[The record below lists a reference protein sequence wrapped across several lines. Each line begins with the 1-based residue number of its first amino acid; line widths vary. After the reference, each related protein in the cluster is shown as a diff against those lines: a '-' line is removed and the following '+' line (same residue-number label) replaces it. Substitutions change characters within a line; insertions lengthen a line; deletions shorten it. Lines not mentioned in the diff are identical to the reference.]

1 MNEEYLFIKEQV
13 YILLYDFP
21 HYITEPDYKNKL
33 VKYIEFVSL
42 DFMKK
47 EDLNYLIE
55 NELDTMLKEMS
66 LERVTIFNEN
76 KNIVSREHI
85 EYLKNINQPQQRT
98 KEWYYF
104 RRNHITASNAW
115 KGYSESIACNNQ
127 LIYEK
132 IKPHVE
138 HSGCSLCENAF
149 AWGHKYEPLSCK
161 IYEMR
166 NEVVVSEFGCI
177 EHPEY
182 KFLAASPDGIITSD
196 KYFGRMIEIKNVV
209 SRVINGNPK
218 KDYYIQMQLQMEVC
232 DLDECDFVET
242 KFIEYENI
250 ENYMEDGNINYSNE
264 NKEKGIIKVYIKNNE
279 EYVYDYMSFDIK
291 DIDSMNI
298 WLDEYKEEL
307 VWVKNVYWKLDV
319 YSCVNVPRCKFW
331 FQQTIHKLKSLWD
344 IILTQ
349 RETNNYKTYEPKKR
363 KKESVV
369 EINQTCLIKMFD

>member
-1 MNEEYLFIKEQV
+1 
-13 YILLYDFP
+13 
-21 HYITEPDYKNKL
+21 
-33 VKYIEFVSL
+33 
-42 DFMKK
+42 
-47 EDLNYLIE
+47 
-55 NELDTMLKEMS
+55 
-66 LERVTIFNEN
+66 
-76 KNIVSREHI
+76 
-85 EYLKNINQPQQRT
+85 
-98 KEWYYF
+98 
-104 RRNHITASNAW
+104 
-115 KGYSESIACNNQ
+115 
-127 LIYEK
+127 
-132 IKPHVE
+132 
-138 HSGCSLCENAF
+138 
-149 AWGHKYEPLSCK
+149 
-161 IYEMR
+161 
-166 NEVVVSEFGCI
+166 
-177 EHPEY
+177 
-182 KFLAASPDGIITSD
+182 
-196 KYFGRMIEIKNVV
+196 
-209 SRVINGNPK
+209 VINGNPK